1 MKNEMKNKKILIVD
15 DDLTMRMALADSLET
30 SGFDVCIAENGD
42 EALKMFRKNQFEVVV
57 TDMRMPMMGGMDVL
71 KEIKK
76 ISPQTPVI
84 LITAYGTVKTAVEAM
99 KEGAAEFIMKPFS
112 LDDLE
117 FAVRNVL
124 ASRIE
129 LDTPSTDRGDASFP
143 ASMEI
148 ITRNDRIIKLLV
160 MLKNVAKSRSS
171 ILIQGESGTGKELFA
186 RFIYLHSKRR
196 QNPFVAV
203 NCAAIPSN
211 LLESEMFGYEKGA
224 FTGAIFRKPGKFELA
239 HEGTLLLDE
248 VSEMDV
254 QLQAK
259 LLRVIQEGEI
269 DRLGGKAPVPVDV
282 RIIATTNI
290 DLKAAIEDKKFRADL
305 YYRLNVIPLVIPALR
320 ERMDDIPLLADH
332 FLKKYSQANETRK
345 PDLSMQAI
353 ESLMTHQWPG
363 NVRELENTME
373 RAVLICEDNVI
384 HPGHLFLEGDLSK
397 EPHDIL
403 SGRHESEKLHMDTA
417 NMTLK
422 EVEKALIYETLSKV
436 DGNKSKASRLLGI
449 SVRTMRNKLHE
460 YQLEGHGFSEDEDE
474 DEP

>member
-1 MKNEMKNKKILIVD
+1 MKNKKILIVD

-30 SGFDVCIAENGD
+30 SGYDVCIAENGD
-42 EALKMFRKNQFEVVV
+42 EALKMFGKNHFEVVV
-57 TDMRMPMMGGMDVL
+57 TDMRMPKMGGMDVL

-124 ASRIE
+124 ASRVE
-129 LDTPSTDRGDASFP
+129 LDTPNDDLADASYP

-148 ITRNDRIIKLLV
+148 ITRNDRIIKLLA

-203 NCAAIPSN
+203 NCAAIPNN

-224 FTGAIFRKPGKFELA
+224 FTGALFRKPGKFELA
-239 HEGTLLLDE
+239 DGGTLLLDE

-259 LLRVIQEGEI
+259 LLRVVQEGEI

-290 DLKAAIEDKKFRADL
+290 DLKAAVEDKKFRGDL
-305 YYRLNVIPLVIPALR
+305 FYRLNVIPLVIPALR
-320 ERMDDIPLLADH
+320 ERRDDIPLLADH
-332 FLKKYSQANETRK
+332 FLKKYSQANDTKK
-345 PDLSMQAI
+345 PDLSPQAI
-353 ESLMTHQWPG
+353 DSLMGHDWPG

-373 RAVLICEDNVI
+373 RAILICENNVI
-384 HPGHLFLEGDLSK
+384 HPGDLFLEGDLFK
-397 EPHDIL
+397 EPPDFL
-403 SGRHESEKLHMDTA
+403 SGHQESVKLHMDTA

-422 EVEKALIYETLSKV
+422 DVEKALIYETLSKV

-460 YQLEGHGFSEDEDE
+460 YQLEGHGFSEDEE
-474 DEP
+474 ES

>member
-1 MKNEMKNKKILIVD
+1 MKNKKILIVD

-30 SGFDVCIAENGD
+30 SGYDVCIAENGD
-42 EALKMFRKNQFEVVV
+42 EALKMFGKNHYEVVV
-57 TDMRMPMMGGMDVL
+57 TDMRMPKMGGMDVL

-124 ASRIE
+124 ASRVE
-129 LDTPSTDRGDASFP
+129 LDTPSDALAEASYP

-148 ITRNDRIIKLLV
+148 ITRNDRIIKLLA
-160 MLKNVAKSRSS
+160 MLKNVSKSRSS
-171 ILIQGESGTGKELFA
+171 VLIQGESGTGKELFA

-203 NCAAIPSN
+203 NCAAIPNN

-224 FTGAIFRKPGKFELA
+224 FTGALFRKPGKFELA
-239 HEGTLLLDE
+239 DGGTLLLDE

-269 DRLGGKAPVPVDV
+269 DRLGGKAPVSVDV

-290 DLKAAIEDKKFRADL
+290 DLKAAIEDKKFRGDL
-305 YYRLNVIPLVIPALR
+305 FYRLNVIPLVIPALR
-320 ERMDDIPLLADH
+320 ERKDDIPLLADH
-332 FLKKYSQANETRK
+332 FLKKYSQANDTRK
-345 PDLSMQAI
+345 PDLSPQAI
-353 ESLMTHQWPG
+353 DSLMAHDWPG

-373 RAVLICEDNVI
+373 RAILICENNAI
-384 HPGHLFLEGDLSK
+384 HPGHLFLDGDLFK
-397 EPHDIL
+397 EPPDFL
-403 SGRHESEKLHMDTA
+403 SGHHESVKLHMDTT

-422 EVEKALIYETLSKV
+422 DVEKALIYETLSKV

-460 YQLEGHGFSEDEDE
+460 YQLEGHDFGEDEG
-474 DEP
+474 EP